1 MSTAYVQAVAT
12 IRALESRLLNDQ
24 GLEQLASTANFI
36 SAVNE
41 AKNKI
46 YGVPAEQRQHLP
58 EILGTIDQEEEYLF
72 ACTAKLVF
80 NPQLAEVISWY
91 GRLTETKTSIKNTL
105 TLVEQAPEQ
114 LKTWPEFIKQ
124 AWQQAHKEY
133 VSDVDL
139 KIVDFIVDTC
149 YLQELHRVLI
159 QIHSPW
165 LDKLC
170 LLAVDFYNLKTWLRF
185 KMNEMSPK
193 NTTALFLS
201 GGEIDP
207 KVFTRSWGMPV
218 DDFMQVLKYKPYMP
232 ELAVAWQQ
240 VKQHGD
246 WLVLDLFFTNYII
259 KTLHSAKLVSD
270 GPEPVLAYLIVRLA
284 ELNNIRVILSGKFY
298 NLPKESILKRL
309 SKSYV

>member
-12 IRALESRLLNDQ
+12 IRALEARLLNDQ

-46 YGVPAEQRQHLP
+46 YGVPTELMQHLP
-58 EILGTIDQEEEYLF
+58 ETLRTIDQEEEYLLAF
-72 ACTAKLVF
+72 TAKLVF
-80 NPQLAEVISWY
+80 NPPLDEVISWY
-91 GRLTETKTSIKNTL
+91 GHLTEIKASIKNTL
-105 TLVEQAPEQ
+105 NLREQAPEQ

-133 VSDVDL
+133 ATIVDL

-149 YLQELHRVLI
+149 YLQELLRILI
-159 QIHSPW
+159 QLHSAW

-170 LLAVDFYNLKTWLRF
+170 LLVADFYNLKTWLRF

-193 NTTALFLS
+193 NTTALFLNN
-201 GGEIDP
+201 GEIDRN
-207 KVFTRSWGMPV
+207 VFGRSWDMPV

-232 ELAVAWQQ
+232 ELAASWQQ

-246 WLVLDLFFTNYII
+246 WLALDLFFTNYII
-259 KTLHSAKLVSD
+259 KTLQSAKLVSD
-270 GPEPVLAYLIVRLA
+270 GPEPVLAYVIVRLA
-284 ELNNIRVILSGKFY
+284 ELNNIRITLSGKFY
-298 NLPKESILKRL
+298 NLPKETIIKRL
-309 SKSYV
+309 SRAYV